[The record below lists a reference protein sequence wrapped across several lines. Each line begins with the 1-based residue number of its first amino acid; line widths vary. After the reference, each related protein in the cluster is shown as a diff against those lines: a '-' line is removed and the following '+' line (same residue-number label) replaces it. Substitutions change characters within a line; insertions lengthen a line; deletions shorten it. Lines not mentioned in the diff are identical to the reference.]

1 MFSRLVR
8 SVGQR
13 KNSESSW
20 ALRIF
25 FPDIFLYF
33 FTKLKTFSL
42 SYSIYKD
49 NLVSL
54 ASRTLLW
61 AKKCC
66 VLSRSTFPFCLPIPK
81 PSAHSLTCIL
91 KFVTLGSHPLQ
102 QLWFSL
108 VWLADRAIGRS
119 VRQPFVSHFQVF
131 LLSLLLSWLLF
142 SVNWSLSILSADLGV
157 WYLFKVSIQSTAG
170 WSPETPIWVQ
180 MPPGPPTGPPL
191 QVRSQA
197 VSSTEIRVTWLEP
210 DKWQRNG
217 PLIGYTVVYN
227 PLKRKRRVGVK
238 NITNPNQTQALLTGL
253 RMFTEY
259 EIRVRALGLK
269 GPGPLSRPV
278 VEKTNEGGRSCF

>member
-1 MFSRLVR
+1 MFFVLSGAWDKGKTL
-8 SVGQR
+8 SPHGHL
-13 KNSESSW
+13 EF
-20 ALRIF
+20 L

-33 FTKLKTFSL
+33 FTKLKTFPL

-131 LLSLLLSWLLF
+131 LLSLLLS
-142 SVNWSLSILSADLGV
+142 
-157 WYLFKVSIQSTAG
+157 
-170 WSPETPIWVQ
+170 
-180 MPPGPPTGPPL
+180 
-191 QVRSQA
+191 
-197 VSSTEIRVTWLEP
+197 
-210 DKWQRNG
+210 
-217 PLIGYTVVYN
+217 
-227 PLKRKRRVGVK
+227 
-238 NITNPNQTQALLTGL
+238 
-253 RMFTEY
+253 
-259 EIRVRALGLK
+259 
-269 GPGPLSRPV
+269 
-278 VEKTNEGGRSCF
+278 